1 MENHIEIFKRTLA
14 NWNDYL
20 FQENKIQKFLDE
32 NQLIF
37 FFEKDGEIYGSSED
51 GRMAFATMHDKD
63 EHKSIKNEIRV
74 LAINLVKSLED
85 EKSESMFSIKQMK
98 KIKVLDR
105 EEVEKILHKK
115 IK

>member
-1 MENHIEIFKRTLA
+1 MENHIEIFKRTLQ
-14 NWNDYL
+14 NWNNYL

-37 FFEKDGEIYGSSED
+37 FFEKDGELYGSSED
-51 GRMAFATMHDKD
+51 GRMAFAVMNDKD
-63 EHKSIKNEIRV
+63 ESKSIKKEIRV
-74 LAINLVKSLED
+74 LAVNLLKSIEN
-85 EKSESMFSIKQMK
+85 EKSESMFGIKQMK

-105 EEVEKILHKK
+105 DEVEKILHKK